1 MAKSNMISSLIM
13 FIMFMLI
20 EWVVCGKIPYGRI
33 GCVVFAPAGRMVMAG
48 WWPFVSPGAKLRGF
62 SGVGGCFRACY

>member
-1 MAKSNMISSLIM
+1 M

-33 GCVVFAPAGRMVMAG
+33 ARVVFAPFGGMVMAG
-48 WWPFVSPGAKLRGF
+48 WWPFVALGAKLRGLP
-62 SGVGGCFRACY
+62 GVRGGFRALG